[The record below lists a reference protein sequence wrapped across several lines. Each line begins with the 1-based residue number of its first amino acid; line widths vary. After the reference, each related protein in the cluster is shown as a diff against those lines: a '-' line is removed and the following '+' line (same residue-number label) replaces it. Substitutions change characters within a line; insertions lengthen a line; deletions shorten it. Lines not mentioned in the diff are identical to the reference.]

1 MTDERGGASAKSR
14 KWPNPLFGQKLTC
27 PGVVPAKALLMS
39 FRFSGGSK
47 SLIQVDLA
55 HQNNFQSNRKSNLK
69 GHFFPLGHWA
79 GSQPRTGARF
89 DKNES
94 IPDDGQKKCGL
105 KRIWMFPGQNEPNK
119 RSRHTRESQNAQ
131 KTLFGDR
138 FDLVRIYRGQ
148 PWTPKMANWRRL
160 HRARV

>member
-1 MTDERGGASAKSR
+1 MAKKSFLGA
-14 KWPNPLFGQKLTC
+14 
-27 PGVVPAKALLMS
+27 
-39 FRFSGGSK
+39 FRVSGGSK

-94 IPDDGQKKCGL
+94 IPGDGQKKCGL
-105 KRIWMFPGQNEPNK
+105 KRIRMFPGQNEPTK
-119 RSRHTRESQNAQ
+119 RSRHTRESESAH
-131 KTLFGDR
+131 KRLFGDR
-138 FDLVRIYRGQ
+138 F
-148 PWTPKMANWRRL
+148 
-160 HRARV
+160 

>member
-1 MTDERGGASAKSR
+1 MAKKSF
-14 KWPNPLFGQKLTC
+14 LGTFG
-27 PGVVPAKALLMS
+27 V
-39 FRFSGGSK
+39 SGGSK

-69 GHFFPLGHWA
+69 GHFWPLKIQTD
-79 GSQPRTGARF
+79 SQPRAGARF

-94 IPDDGQKKCGL
+94 VPGDGQKKCGL
-105 KRIWMFPGQNEPNK
+105 KRSRAFPGQNEPNK
-119 RSRHTRESQNAQ
+119 RSRHTRESENAQ

-160 HRARV
+160 HLARV